1 MKRILFILALAVMVS
16 SCKIAG
22 VHDGTP
28 TIGDGY
34 VQGRGY
40 EFSYKGYQYIRFCGY
55 DDWGVVHDPDCPRHN
70 QVAQTLSEWE
80 LLQLAI
86 VYTESKFRPEVT
98 GKNQDGGC
106 YQMTPIYVREVNR
119 IAGTDYTHED
129 VYDPDKAIEIFGKMQ
144 DVKNPDHDIDT
155 AIYFHNKSASYKRV
169 VLENLE
175 LIKRYETFRAKLIE
189 K

>member
-1 MKRILFILALAVMVS
+1 MKRILFILAIAVM
-16 SCKIAG
+16 AG
-22 VHDGTP
+22 GCNTVGLAGGTS
-28 TIGDGY
+28 TIGDEY
-34 VQGRGY
+34 TQGRGY
-40 EFSYKGYQYIRFCGY
+40 EFSYKGHQYIRFAGFEN
-55 DDWGVVHDPDCPRHN
+55 WGVVHDPDCPCHH

-119 IAGTDYTHED
+119 IAGTDYAYED

-144 DVKNPDHDIDT
+144 DAKNPGHDIDA

-175 LIKRYETFRAKLIE
+175 LIKRYETFRAKLIQQ
-189 K
+189 